1 VAGMLRS
8 YAYVGEASGLA
19 EGREWGR
26 AAGESFLSAYLERA
40 AGASFLPGSAA
51 ERDLLMDAMLIEKA
65 LYELRYELDHRPDW
79 VHIPLRGL
87 SELAER

>member
-1 VAGMLRS
+1 MLRS
-8 YAYVGEASGLA
+8 FAYAGEASGLP
-19 EGREWGR
+19 EGPAWAR
-26 AAGESFLSAYLERA
+26 AAGDAFLSAYLERA
-40 AGASFLPGSAA
+40 AGSPFLPGSVA